1 MSKSKNV
8 KRMKLLKK
16 KKEEKNMGVFH
27 ECQFHRYF
35 LNFKMLIYKGKL
47 QF

>member
-1 MSKSKNV
+1 MNILFVIASLGVGGVQSF
-8 KRMKLLKK
+8 
-16 KKEEKNMGVFH
+16 GVFH